1 MAVEFGSGRALI
13 KSGMDLAASEWGTNM
28 FVVQTGR
35 ARRTRKYSILMIFI
49 LFMTGALACMMGIFT
64 LHWEVRPKKE

>member
-1 MAVEFGSGRALI
+1 
-13 KSGMDLAASEWGTNM
+13 M

-64 LHWEVRPKKE
+64 LHWEVRPKSLSGEIMLDCIVFSA